1 MQPVHL
7 SPRALGSKSS
17 TALFASR
24 SKEARSK
31 MLVFSIK
38 TLELTTSKTGHLP
51 TLDRVITTIP
61 MEGHNGEDQCM
72 ADASACSVYPL
83 PPSFCR
89 QLDHSKQE
97 RFSKVSSVKNARCLH
112 ESRYRNGRA
121 QRGTREISHWPD
133 CRLQRHQTCDPRS
146 IKKLLVL
153 YGACY
158 WTLDM

>member
-17 TALFASR
+17 TALFASA
-24 SKEARSK
+24 SKEAGSK
-31 MLVFSIK
+31 MLGFSIK
-38 TLELTTSKTGHLP
+38 TLELATSKTGHLP

-72 ADASACSVYPL
+72 AAANACSVHPL

-89 QLDHSKQE
+89 QLDHSRKE

-112 ESRYRNGRA
+112 ESRHRNGRA
-121 QRGTREISHWPD
+121 RRGTREISQWPD
-133 CRLQRHQTCDPRS
+133 CTLQRHQKPEPRS
-146 IKKLLVL
+146 IKKLLVF
-153 YGACY
+153 YDACN